1 MNEFEAISVNNRV
14 LVWAREALALN
25 KTDAAERTN
34 ISIKRLTQLEEG
46 ERLPTLGEL
55 KALSKE
61 YKRTIAT
68 LLLAEPPKEKPLPN
82 DRRTVD
88 SSQLGN
94 FHEKSILAIRKARA
108 MANALIELKSDA
120 GIEIPK
126 FGLSASIN
134 EPPGEAATKLRAE
147 LNLDEIRD
155 FDKINDVLEGY
166 IEKLES
172 LGVAIFQ
179 LSLTQDNLRGFSIID
194 EEVPIIGI
202 KRGGEPPTAK
212 IFTLFHELG
221 HLLLNEGGI
230 CDLSF
235 KSNIAIEKWCN
246 EFAAEVL
253 IPKAELVQ
261 AELVQQHRASNEM
274 IWSKKELIE
283 LGEYFHVGP
292 LAILRSLKELQLTT
306 SSFYNEKHEAW
317 NKPQFGRAKKP
328 EGRNIPKETIKE
340 KGKSYVWL
348 AFNAYDQN
356 RINLKDL
363 SDFLGVRL
371 SYIPKTRQLL
381 DSV

>member
-1 MNEFEAISVNNRV
+1 MNESETLKVNNSV
-14 LVWAREALALN
+14 LIWAREGLALN
-25 KTDAAERTN
+25 KTDASERTE

-46 ERLPTLGEL
+46 EKFPTLDEL
-55 KALSKE
+55 KTLSKE

-68 LLLAEPPKEKPLPN
+68 LLLAEPPKEKPLPH

-88 SSQLGN
+88 SNQLGS
-94 FHEKSILAIRKARA
+94 FHEKSIVAIRKARA
-108 MANALIELKSDA
+108 LASSLIELKSDA
-120 GIEIPK
+120 GISIPR
-126 FGLSASIN
+126 FELSASIN
-134 EPPGEAATKLRAE
+134 ESARDVAKNLRIK

-155 FDKINDVLEGY
+155 FDSISDVLEAY
-166 IEKLES
+166 IEKIES

-179 LSLTQDNLRGFSIID
+179 LSLTQDNLRGFSIVD
-194 EEVPIIGI
+194 EEIPIIGI
-202 KRGGEPPTAK
+202 RRGGELPTAK

-235 KSNIAIEKWCN
+235 KSSISIEKWCN
-246 EFAAEVL
+246 ELAAEIL
-253 IPKAELVQ
+253 IPTSELLQMEV
-261 AELVQQHRASNEM
+261 VQQHRAIGEK

-283 LGEYFHVGP
+283 LGKYFHVGP
-292 LAILRSLKELQLTT
+292 LAILRSLKELNLTT
-306 SSFYNEKHEAW
+306 SSYYNEKHDAW

-340 KGKSYVWL
+340 KGKTYMWL

-381 DSV
+381 NSD

>member
-1 MNEFEAISVNNRV
+1 MNESETISVNNHV

-34 ISIKRLTQLEEG
+34 ISIKRLTQLEGG
-46 ERLPTLGEL
+46 ERFPTLDEL

-88 SSQLGN
+88 SGQLGK

-126 FGLSASIN
+126 FEFSAFIN
-134 EPPGEAATKLRAE
+134 ESAGEVAKKLRVAM
-147 LNLDEIRD
+147 NLDEIRD
-155 FDKINDVLEGY
+155 FDKINDILEAY
-166 IEKLES
+166 IEKIES

-179 LSLTQDNLRGFSIID
+179 LSLTHDNLRGFSIVD
-194 EEVPIIGI
+194 EEIPVIGI

-253 IPKAELVQ
+253 IPKSELIQ
-261 AELVQQHRASNEM
+261 AELVQQHQANNEM
-274 IWSKKELIE
+274 IWSKKELLE
-283 LGEYFHVGP
+283 LGNYFHVGP
-292 LAILRSLKELQLTT
+292 LAILRSLKELKLTT
-306 SSFYNEKHEAW
+306 SSYYNEKHDAW
-317 NKPQFGRAKKP
+317 NKPQFGRAKKS

-340 KGKSYVWL
+340 KGKTYIWL

-356 RINLKDL
+356 RIDLKDL

-381 DSV
+381 NSQ

>member
-1 MNEFEAISVNNRV
+1 MNEFVAISVNNRV
-14 LVWAREALALN
+14 LVWARETLALN

-134 EPPGEAATKLRAE
+134 EPSGEAATKLRAE

-172 LGVAIFQ
+172 LGVEIFQ

-194 EEVPIIGI
+194 KEVPIIGI
-202 KRGGEPPTAK
+202 KRGG
-212 IFTLFHELG
+212 G
-221 HLLLNEGGI
+221 
-230 CDLSF
+230 
-235 KSNIAIEKWCN
+235 
-246 EFAAEVL
+246 
-253 IPKAELVQ
+253 
-261 AELVQQHRASNEM
+261 
-274 IWSKKELIE
+274 
-283 LGEYFHVGP
+283 
-292 LAILRSLKELQLTT
+292 T
-306 SSFYNEKHEAW
+306 SH
-317 NKPQFGRAKKP
+317 
-328 EGRNIPKETIKE
+328 
-340 KGKSYVWL
+340 GK
-348 AFNAYDQN
+348 
-356 RINLKDL
+356 NLYTF
-363 SDFLGVRL
+363 S
-371 SYIPKTRQLL
+371 
-381 DSV
+381 

>member
-14 LVWAREALALN
+14 LVWAREALTLN

-134 EPPGEAATKLRAE
+134 EPPREAATKLRAD

-363 SDFLGVRL
+363 SDFLGVKL

>member
-134 EPPGEAATKLRAE
+134 EPPGEAATKLRVE

-317 NKPQFGRAKKP
+317 NKPQFGRSKKP

>member
-14 LVWAREALALN
+14 LVWAREALTLN

-363 SDFLGVRL
+363 SDFLGVKL

>member
-134 EPPGEAATKLRAE
+134 EPSGEAATKLRAE

>member
-1 MNEFEAISVNNRV
+1 MNESETISVNNHV

-34 ISIKRLTQLEEG
+34 ISIKRLTQLEGG
-46 ERLPTLGEL
+46 ERFPTLDEL

-88 SSQLGN
+88 SGQLGK

-126 FGLSASIN
+126 FEFSAFIN
-134 EPPGEAATKLRAE
+134 ESAGEVAKKLRVAM
-147 LNLDEIRD
+147 NLDEIRD
-155 FDKINDVLEGY
+155 FDKINDILEAY
-166 IEKLES
+166 IEKIES

-179 LSLTQDNLRGFSIID
+179 LSLTHDNLRGFSIVD
-194 EEVPIIGI
+194 EEIPVIGI

-253 IPKAELVQ
+253 IPKSELIQ
-261 AELVQQHRASNEM
+261 AELVQQHQANNEM
-274 IWSKKELIE
+274 IWSKKELLE
-283 LGEYFHVGP
+283 LGNYFHVGP
-292 LAILRSLKELQLTT
+292 LAILRSLKELKLTT
-306 SSFYNEKHEAW
+306 SSYYNEKHDAW
-317 NKPQFGRAKKP
+317 NKPQFGRAKKS

-340 KGKSYVWL
+340 KGKTYIWL

-356 RINLKDL
+356 RIDLKDL

-381 DSV
+381 DSA

>member
-14 LVWAREALALN
+14 LVWARKALALN

-126 FGLSASIN
+126 FGLSDSIN